1 MSPINRVITLS
12 SQWDTDNCWIAKRE
26 IPFKK
31 FDGLNG
37 LTNDPLECRVDRIWV
52 SGGCIL
58 GSG

>member
-12 SQWDTDNCWIAKRE
+12 SQWDMDNCWIANRE

-37 LTNDPLECRVDRIWV
+37 LTNDPLEKTEF
-52 SGGCIL
+52 G
-58 GSG
+58 